1 MHVNQQVRE
10 AIKAKLLNTGAFA
23 MVATN
28 RGANLEEVDLPAAI
42 ITTTSDD
49 ITTETKD
56 EPIPERRIIRVSVV
70 IVADAAMEDLDDRMD
85 DLRVEVE
92 KALAGDLDGIAFR
105 VEHAGATLE
114 VGTDEEGQHWFAFY
128 ALEWEVELWTRQG
141 QPDEVWR

>member
-92 KALAGDLDGIAFR
+92 L
-105 VEHAGATLE
+105 
-114 VGTDEEGQHWFAFY
+114 Q
-128 ALEWEVELWTRQG
+128 
-141 QPDEVWR
+141 